1 MRAIPA
7 ALAVGASLATGTAPA
22 VMAQEFPP
30 KQITIIVGFPAG
42 GGTDFFARVFAQK
55 LAPALNTSVIVEN
68 RAGAAGTLGT
78 ALVVRAAPNGQ
89 TLLFTPSNL
98 AMTQAISRNLTFDAR
113 KDLAP
118 VTMTAKIAFVLVI
131 HPSLPARNVKELVA
145 LAKARPGALDYGSS
159 GAGSPPNFAAEL
171 FKYKAGVDIRH
182 IPYKGA
188 GQILTSL
195 LAGEV
200 QASFLIPPI
209 AGQHMQSGKLRGL
222 AVTTPRRSV
231 AVPELP
237 TLHEAGVADYDVTQ
251 WHGFFAPAKTPL
263 VIINRLHAEIVK
275 SLATAEIKQRLVA
288 EGAEAAGSTP
298 TELGAFLADE
308 IRMWSDL
315 AQRIKLAAE

>member
-1 MRAIPA
+1 MRGLFAVCAGVAI
-7 ALAVGASLATGTAPA
+7 GSAPN
-22 VMAQEFPP
+22 VVAQEFPP

-55 LAPALNTSVIVEN
+55 LAPALGASVIVEN

-78 ALVVRAAPNGQ
+78 GLVVRAAPNGQ

-118 VTMTAKIAFVLVI
+118 ITMTAKIAFVLVI

-200 QASFLIPPI
+200 QSSFLIPPI
-209 AGQHMQSGKLRGL
+209 ARQHMQGGKLRGL
-222 AVTTPRRSV
+222 AVTTPQRSV

-251 WHGFFAPAKTPL
+251 WHGFFAPAKTP
-263 VIINRLHAEIVK
+263 VAIINRLHTEIVK
-275 SLATAEIKQRLVA
+275 SLATPEIKQRLVA
-288 EGAEAAGSTP
+288 EGAEAAGGAP
-298 TELGAFLADE
+298 AELGAFLAEE

-315 AQRIKLAAE
+315 AQRIRLSSE